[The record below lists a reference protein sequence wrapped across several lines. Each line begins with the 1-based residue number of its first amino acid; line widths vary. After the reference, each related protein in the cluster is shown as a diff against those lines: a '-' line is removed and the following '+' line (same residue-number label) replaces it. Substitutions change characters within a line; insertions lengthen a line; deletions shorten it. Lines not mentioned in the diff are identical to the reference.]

1 MTAEHLA
8 ADMTAQVQLSGTPDT
23 LRLQVTSNPPL
34 PQDEVMARLLFGR
47 SLTTIT
53 PFQALKLVQAM
64 DALAGGKTFGFVD
77 RAQESIGVDRL
88 EVRQSEGEEGLGAL
102 SAGKYMGEGVYM
114 EVEKGLS
121 SEDGKIS
128 LEYEITPRITVETE
142 VGTDAKGGVGIQWKW
157 DY

>member
-1 MTAEHLA
+1 
-8 ADMTAQVQLSGTPDT
+8 MTAQVQLSGTPDT

-88 EVRQSEGEEGLGAL
+88 EVRQSEGEGGLGTL